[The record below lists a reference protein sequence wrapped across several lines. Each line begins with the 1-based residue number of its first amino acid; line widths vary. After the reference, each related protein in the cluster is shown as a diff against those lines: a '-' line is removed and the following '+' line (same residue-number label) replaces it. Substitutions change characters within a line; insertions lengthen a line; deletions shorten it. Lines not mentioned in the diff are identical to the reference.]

1 MSPKI
6 QVLPLNYLCLNV
18 ISNQLIYA
26 LSDEEGKYYDVIE
39 KYFSSATYEVLQDLL
54 KIILNSVNLDAS
66 IRYACLEVLLREDVK
81 KLDTGIFPQFYYRNI
96 LSTIAL
102 KGKRL
107 QQLNLKG
114 VWVRDY
120 PEQLCSMIKRLKCL
134 KTLVI
139 PHMADDTVIE
149 AILGL
154 KRLTVLDICGEAC
167 YTVGGIGRL
176 QSDTIRVLDIG
187 NFGKIDLCQEELSGY
202 ELVAGLIEKLPN
214 LTSIRT
220 YSYTGSALWLL
231 YDKNPKYK
239 TKLSYLRDTG
249 TTLDIMESIIKLCP
263 GLESIHIDTP
273 QRGVLEKLSDLKK
286 LNSLKLVKANMEE
299 VLNYLRVSGGQLQ
312 VLKLNHNKNVSLDLS
327 QICLD
332 VPNLQTLECFQMQLT
347 FTNSSTYFM
356 SLQNVELL
364 YCDTSD
370 HVLRYIL
377 TNSPF
382 LKRIVVGCVVNM
394 TDGDIFRLC
403 AECDFRN
410 LEELWFSCA
419 RCLTAT
425 SVELLMGHCPN
436 LRVIGQLNGWDM
448 HQDELDYLR
457 AVIAATNTDL
467 TLLPVGN
474 FL

>member
-6 QVLPLNYLCLNV
+6 QVLPLNYLCLKV

-26 LSDEEGKYYDVIE
+26 LSDEEGKHYDAIE
-39 KYFSSATYEVLQDLL
+39 KYFAGATHEVLQDLL

-66 IRYACLEVLLREDVK
+66 IRFACLEVLLREDVK
-81 KLDTGIFPQFYYRNI
+81 KLDTGIFPRFYYRKI
-96 LSTIAL
+96 LETIAY

-120 PEQLCSMIKRLKCL
+120 PEQLCKMIRRLKYL

-139 PHMADDTVIE
+139 PHMADDAVIDE
-149 AILGL
+149 ILDL
-154 KRLTVLDICGEAC
+154 KKLVVLDICGEAC
-167 YTVGGIGRL
+167 YTVGGIRKL
-176 QSDTIRVLDIG
+176 ESDTIRVLDIG

-202 ELVAGLIEKLPN
+202 ELVARIIEQVPN
-214 LTSIRT
+214 LLSIRT

-239 TKLSYLRDTG
+239 TKLTYLHDTG
-249 TTLDIMESIIKLCP
+249 TTLETMDSIINLCP
-263 GLESIHIDTP
+263 NLQNIHLDSAEG
-273 QRGVLEKLSDLKK
+273 GVIEKLSELKK
-286 LNSLKLVKANMEE
+286 LNTLKLTKPNLDE
-299 VLNYLRVSGGQLQ
+299 VLNYLKVSGPQLQ
-312 VLKLNHNKNVSLDLS
+312 MLTLNQNKKSSLDLS
-327 QICLD
+327 EICLR
-332 VPNLQTLECFQMQLT
+332 VPDLQTLECFQMKLT
-347 FTNSSTYFM
+347 FTNSNTFFM
-356 SLQNVELL
+356 ALQNVELL
-364 YCDTSD
+364 YCDMSD
-370 HVLRYIL
+370 HVVRYIL
-377 TNSPF
+377 TNAPF
-382 LKRIVVGCVVNM
+382 LKRIVVGCVINM

-403 AECDFRN
+403 AESTFQN

-425 SVELLMGHCPN
+425 TVELLMGHCPN
-436 LRVIGQLNGWDM
+436 LRVIGQLNGWDI
-448 HQDELDYLR
+448 HQEELDYLR